1 MQCQIF
7 VEIQLF
13 KGVTGTKIFREQAFV
28 NHQIL
33 RILNLQGG
41 EKSSN
46 QKQPKQKKNGRN
58 FFHQKNIMCLEKREP
73 NPHSPE
79 NIWKTRK
86 TALTYALA
94 AETSFLVQKQ
104 NLILAQAGL
113 VSGLQFPRITSKKKL
128 ITALEC
134 TEPRWH
140 AKSVAD
146 TFDTSSMTAQRL
158 RVNVSA

>member
-33 RILNLQGG
+33 RILNLHGG

-79 NIWKTRK
+79 NI
-86 TALTYALA
+86 
-94 AETSFLVQKQ
+94 
-104 NLILAQAGL
+104 
-113 VSGLQFPRITSKKKL
+113 
-128 ITALEC
+128 
-134 TEPRWH
+134 
-140 AKSVAD
+140 
-146 TFDTSSMTAQRL
+146 
-158 RVNVSA
+158 